1 MRNGAAQIPVNDFF
15 GTPQKS
21 GFKIS
26 PDGKYISY
34 LKPYKER
41 LNLFVRSLADGSER
55 MATSF
60 TDYSLRDYYW
70 TYNDQ
75 LVFSQDVIATDQ
87 LKIFA
92 LDINTLKLHLL
103 MTGNKVRM
111 KVISRIKEDPNII
124 NVAMNKDDPTRTD
137 VYRLNIKT
145 GEIKSYLVN
154 PGNFTEWFPDPDGK
168 IRLVKASDGGK

>member
-1 MRNGAAQIPVNDFF
+1 MHNLSVYSFFKMLKRGCFCLFMLMAIAFSSCMRNGAVQLPINEFF
-15 GTPQKS
+15 RTPQKS
-21 GFKIS
+21 AFKIS

-34 LKPYKER
+34 LKPYKDR
-41 LNLFVRSLADGSER
+41 LNLFVQSLADGKER

-60 TDYSLRDYYW
+60 TDYSLHDYYW

-92 LDINTLKLHLL
+92 LDIATMKLHLL

-145 GEIKSYLVN
+145 G
-154 PGNFTEWFPDPDGK
+154 
-168 IRLVKASDGGK
+168 